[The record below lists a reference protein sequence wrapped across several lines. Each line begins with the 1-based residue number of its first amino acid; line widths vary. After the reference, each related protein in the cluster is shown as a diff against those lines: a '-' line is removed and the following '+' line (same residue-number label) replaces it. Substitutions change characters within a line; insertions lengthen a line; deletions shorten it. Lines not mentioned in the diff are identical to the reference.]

1 VTKVGT
7 VEGVMRKPSSW
18 PILDEGRS
26 SVAGCL
32 DTRRLR
38 YFVAVCELGSFSKA
52 SEFLNV
58 AQSALSQHVGALE
71 EDLGVELLLRRP
83 RGISRTEAGD
93 RLLAHA
99 RGVLHMVEQAELD
112 VRMLAKSIAGPVMV
126 GLSYT
131 AMEAIGLPFVQRVTS
146 DLNAVKLRV
155 LEAHSEILHQWMLSG
170 EVDLAVTFFEAKDD
184 RLEALPLL
192 DEELV
197 CIGRRDQL
205 GEGSTISFNEILQLP
220 LIMPGRLAVMRA
232 LVADAE
238 TRQKLTDKI
247 GLEVEGVA
255 TLKRAVAAGLGC
267 SIQSAAAVTRELES
281 GSLVA
286 RRVINPPVKRTV
298 YLMSSKTRMAS
309 RAVIET
315 HRLLVQTVREAHAAG
330 LWPGV
335 LH

>member
-1 VTKVGT
+1 
-7 VEGVMRKPSSW
+7 MRRLERKSSM
-18 PILDEGRS
+18 
-26 SVAGCL
+26 AGCL
-32 DTRRLR
+32 DIRRLR

-52 SEFLNV
+52 SEYLNV

-83 RGISRTEAGD
+83 RGVSRTEAGD

-99 RGVLHMVEQAELD
+99 RGVLHTLEQAELD
-112 VRMLAKSIAGPVMV
+112 VRMLAKSVAGPVMV

-131 AMEAIGLPFVQRVTS
+131 AMEAIGLPFVQRVTV
-146 DLNAVKLRV
+146 DLDAVKLRV

-170 EVDLAVTFFEAKDD
+170 EVDLAVTFFEPKDD

-197 CIGRRDQL
+197 CIGRKDQL
-205 GEGSTISFNEILQLP
+205 GEGATIAFDEVLQLS
-220 LIMPGRLAVMRA
+220 LIMPGRLVVLRA
-232 LVADAE
+232 LAADAE
-238 TRQKLTDKI
+238 LRQRLTDKT
-247 GLEVEGVA
+247 GLEIEGIA

-267 SIQSAAAVTRELES
+267 SIQSAAAVARELAN

-286 RRVINPPVKRTV
+286 RRVIDPPIRRTV

-315 HRLLVQTVREAHAAG
+315 HRLLVQTVHDAHATG

-335 LH
+335 LR